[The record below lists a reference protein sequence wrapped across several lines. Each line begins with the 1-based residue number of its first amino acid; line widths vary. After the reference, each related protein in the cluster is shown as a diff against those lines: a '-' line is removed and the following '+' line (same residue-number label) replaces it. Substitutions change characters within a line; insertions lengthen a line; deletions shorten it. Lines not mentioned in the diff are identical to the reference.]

1 VKQLVEWDSK
11 IIFRNYNEVIWL
23 KTLKNMKLAILV
35 PMMLLA
41 ISGCSSYGAA
51 RILSD
56 PAGAEVV
63 NLEDDS
69 LLGTTP
75 VMVHWKNDRE
85 ESKLITVRFHKSG
98 FDDKVTAF
106 WVNMRH
112 SSRAKAENEP
122 QAVKV
127 EMKKQ

>member
-1 VKQLVEWDSK
+1 MVTNILQKAKLV
-11 IIFRNYNEVIWL
+11 
-23 KTLKNMKLAILV
+23 LAIAV
-35 PMMLLA
+35 LLSA
-41 ISGCSSYGAA
+41 VSGCSSYGAA
-51 RILSD
+51 RIQSI

-75 VMVHWKNDRE
+75 VMIHWKNDRE

-98 FDDKVTAF
+98 YDDKVTAF

-112 SSRAKAENEP
+112 SSRTDAEKDAQP
-122 QAVKV
+122 VKV
-127 EMKKQ
+127 ELKPKK

>member
-1 VKQLVEWDSK
+1 MKQVKK
-11 IIFRNYNEVIWL
+11 I
-23 KTLKNMKLAILV
+23 KLGLLV
-35 PMMLLA
+35 PVLMLG

-51 RILSD
+51 RIVSE
-56 PAGAEVV
+56 PTGAHVV
-63 NLEDDS
+63 NLEDES

-98 FDDKVTAF
+98 YDDKVTAF

-112 SSRAKAENEP
+112 SSRAKAEKEP

-127 EMKKQ
+127 ELKKQ

>member
-1 VKQLVEWDSK
+1 M
-11 IIFRNYNEVIWL
+11 

-35 PMMLLA
+35 PMILLV

-51 RILSD
+51 RILSE

>member
-1 VKQLVEWDSK
+1 M
-11 IIFRNYNEVIWL
+11 F
-23 KTLKNMKLAILV
+23 TKLENIRV
-35 PMMLLA
+35 GLLIA
-41 ISGCSSYGAA
+41 FLHAGISGCASYGAA

-63 NLEDDS
+63 NLEDDT

-75 VMVHWKNDRE
+75 VIVHWKNDRQ

-98 FDDKVTAF
+98 FEDKVTAF

-112 SSRAKAENEP
+112 SSQAKAEKEP

-127 EMKKQ
+127 EMKKNQ

>member
-1 VKQLVEWDSK
+1 MKAYKNIKPGLLVA
-11 IIFRNYNEVIWL
+11 VL
-23 KTLKNMKLAILV
+23 
-35 PMMLLA
+35 LLA
-41 ISGCSSYGAA
+41 ITGCSSYGAA
-51 RILSD
+51 KIQSV
-56 PAGAEVV
+56 PAGAEVI

-98 FDDKVTAF
+98 FDDKVTTF

-112 SSRAKAENEP
+112 SSKTDAENEP
-122 QAVKV
+122 QDVKV
-127 EMKKQ
+127 ELKKK

>member
-1 VKQLVEWDSK
+1 MKMATAVLH
-11 IIFRNYNEVIWL
+11 
-23 KTLKNMKLAILV
+23 KTKLILGI
-35 PMMLLA
+35 PILLLT

-51 RILSD
+51 RVQSV

-75 VMVHWKNDRE
+75 VLLHWKNDRE
-85 ESKLITVRFHKSG
+85 ESKLITVRFRKLG
-98 FDDKVTAF
+98 YEDKVTAF

-112 SSRAKAENEP
+112 SNRSEAEKNAQP
-122 QAVKV
+122 VKV
-127 EMKKQ
+127 ELKSKK

>member
-1 VKQLVEWDSK
+1 M
-11 IIFRNYNEVIWL
+11 L
-23 KTLKNMKLAILV
+23 KTFKKTRLA
-35 PMMLLA
+35 LL
-41 ISGCSSYGAA
+41 IPLLLLTVSGCSSYGAA
-51 RILSD
+51 SLLSA
-56 PAGAEVV
+56 PTGAEVV

-85 ESKLITVRFHKSG
+85 ESKLITVRFHKTG
-98 FDDKVTAF
+98 YDDKVTAF
-106 WVNMRH
+106 WVNLRH

-127 EMKKQ
+127 ELKKQ

>member
-1 VKQLVEWDSK
+1 
-11 IIFRNYNEVIWL
+11 
-23 KTLKNMKLAILV
+23 MKLAILV
-35 PMMLLA
+35 PMILLV

-51 RILSD
+51 RILSE

>member
-1 VKQLVEWDSK
+1 MK
-11 IIFRNYNEVIWL
+11 NY
-23 KTLKNMKLAILV
+23 MKLKRAILL
-35 PMMLLA
+35 PILLLG
-41 ISGCSSYGAA
+41 ITGCSSYGAA
-51 RILSD
+51 KIQSL
-56 PAGAEVV
+56 PPGAEVV

-85 ESKLITVRFHKSG
+85 ESKLITVRFHKTG

-112 SSRAKAENEP
+112 SSKSNAVKEAQE
-122 QAVKV
+122 VKV
-127 EMKKQ
+127 ELMKK

>member
-1 VKQLVEWDSK
+1 MIL
-11 IIFRNYNEVIWL
+11 L
-23 KTLKNMKLAILV
+23 KTFKKTRLA
-35 PMMLLA
+35 LL
-41 ISGCSSYGAA
+41 IPLLLLTVSGCSSYGAA
-51 RILSD
+51 SLLSE
-56 PAGAEVV
+56 PMGAEVV

-85 ESKLITVRFHKSG
+85 ESKLITVRFHKTG
-98 FDDKVTAF
+98 YDDKVTAF

-112 SSRAKAENEP
+112 STRAKAEKEP

-127 EMKKQ
+127 ELKKQ

>member
-1 VKQLVEWDSK
+1 
-11 IIFRNYNEVIWL
+11 
-23 KTLKNMKLAILV
+23 MKKFKSMRLAILV

-51 RILSD
+51 RILSE